1 MYHEEDADLSI
12 IQGRKVAII
21 GYGSQGHAH
30 ALNLRDSGVDVR
42 VGLKDGSPSRAKAEA
57 EGLRVVSVAEA
68 VKESTVIMILAPDHL
83 QRHIYTDSILPNL
96 KDGDALFFG
105 HGFNIRFGYIKPTAS
120 VDVCMVAPKGPG
132 HLVRREYAAGRGV
145 PVIVAVEQD
154 STGNA
159 WPLTLSYAKAIGGLR
174 AGGILTT
181 FTEETETDLFGE
193 QSVLCGGASQLVMY
207 GFEVLTEA
215 GYQPEVAYFECLHE
229 LKLIVDLM
237 YEGGIA
243 KQRWSVSDTAEFGD
257 YVSGPQAAQR
267 VAKPIVLIAEELSP
281 ATLEALGPDFEVV
294 NCDGANRAELL
305 AALAKGVDAVLI
317 RSATKMDA
325 EAIAA
330 AKGLKVIARAG
341 VGLDNVD
348 IPAATAAGVMVVNAP
363 TSNIV
368 SAAELAIALLMAS
381 ARFVS
386 PAHAAL
392 RNGKWARSKYTG
404 AEIFEKTLG
413 IVGFGRIGQLVA
425 HRMQAFGMDVV
436 AYDPYLQPARAAQ
449 LGVRLVELDE
459 LLKVSD
465 FITIHLPKTKE
476 TANLIGVEALK
487 KVKSTVR
494 IINAARGGV
503 LDEAALFDA
512 ITEGRVAGAGLDVFS
527 TEPCTD
533 SPLFTLDQ
541 VVATPHLGAST
552 DEAQERAGIAVAVS
566 VRKAL
571 AGELVPDA
579 VNVKGGA
586 IHEEIRPS
594 LPLVEKMA
602 QIATAIAGE
611 APVSMDLTVKGE
623 ISEHDS
629 SILATSAL
637 KGALLGCGLLDVTY
651 VNAPALAAER
661 GVTSSVTTDPE
672 SPEYRS
678 MISLRAALA
687 DGKIVTVDGTLMGI
701 RKVEKIIAIDSFDL
715 DLPPT
720 ENLLFLRYSDKPGVV
735 GAVGNALGKAGIN
748 IAGMQVARSSAGGNA
763 LMALTVDSQISD
775 ELITS
780 VKKETGA
787 ELVRSVTLVG

>member
-1 MYHEEDADLSI
+1 VTI
-12 IQGRKVAII
+12 TKKV
-21 GYGSQGHAH
+21 
-30 ALNLRDSGVDVR
+30 
-42 VGLKDGSPSRAKAEA
+42 
-57 EGLRVVSVAEA
+57 
-68 VKESTVIMILAPDHL
+68 
-83 QRHIYTDSILPNL
+83 
-96 KDGDALFFG
+96 
-105 HGFNIRFGYIKPTAS
+105 
-120 VDVCMVAPKGPG
+120 
-132 HLVRREYAAGRGV
+132 
-145 PVIVAVEQD
+145 
-154 STGNA
+154 
-159 WPLTLSYAKAIGGLR
+159 
-174 AGGILTT
+174 
-181 FTEETETDLFGE
+181 
-193 QSVLCGGASQLVMY
+193 
-207 GFEVLTEA
+207 
-215 GYQPEVAYFECLHE
+215 
-229 LKLIVDLM
+229 
-237 YEGGIA
+237 
-243 KQRWSVSDTAEFGD
+243 
-257 YVSGPQAAQR
+257 AQR

-368 SAAELAIALLMAS
+368 SAAELAISLLMAS
-381 ARFVS
+381 ARFIS

-459 LLKVSD
+459 LLKISD

-476 TANLIGVEALK
+476 TANLIGVDALS
-487 KVKSTVR
+487 KVKPSVR

-512 ITEGRVAGAGLDVFS
+512 ITEGRVAGAGLDVFA

-611 APVSMDLTVKGE
+611 APVSFHLTVKGE

-637 KGALLGCGLLDVTY
+637 KGALLACGLSDVTY
-651 VNAPALAAER
+651 VNAPALAVER
-661 GVTSSVTTDPE
+661 GVTSSVATDPE
-672 SPEYRS
+672 SPEYRN

-687 DGKIVTVDGTLMGI
+687 DGKSVTVDGTLMGI
-701 RKVEKIIAIDSFDL
+701 RKVEKIIAIDGFDL

-735 GAVGNALGKAGIN
+735 GAVGNALGKSGIN
-748 IAGMQVARSSAGGNA
+748 IAGMQVARNAAGGEA
-763 LMALTVDSQISD
+763 LMALTVDSLISD
-775 ELITS
+775 ELIAA

-787 ELVRSVTLVG
+787 NVVRSVTLVG